1 MDFNSDSI
9 NNYKPTK
16 KVGVD
21 IKNNSATINSVDRN
35 READIEIR
43 RAAIQHAV
51 AIAKKYGIHVC
62 ECCGKK
68 NWFLIIK
75 IRYSALTGE
84 AYKQSYC

>member
-1 MDFNSDSI
+1 MSLNADNI
-9 NNYKPTK
+9 KNYKPTE

-21 IKNNSATINSVDRN
+21 TKNNSVMINSVDTS

-51 AIAKKYGIHVC
+51 AIAKKYSIQVC

-68 NWFLIIK
+68 F
-75 IRYSALTGE
+75 
-84 AYKQSYC
+84 